1 MKISIRTFTFDDVS
15 DILEIVNHHI
25 LNTTAVY
32 DYDALTLEQ
41 QKEILQYKTEKNFP
55 FLVATIDS
63 KVVGFGTYGEFR
75 FKKAYQFTAEHSVY
89 VHPNYQGFGIG
100 KLLLTDLI
108 SIAKANKIH
117 TLIAVIDS
125 ENSGSVDFHKKFG
138 FETIGVIKESG
149 FKFNKWLHSVLM
161 QLIFE

>member
-1 MKISIRTFTFDDVS
+1 MEISIRPFNFDDIS
-15 DILEIVNHHI
+15 DILEIVNHYI

-32 DYDALTLEQ
+32 DYEARTFEQ

-55 FLVATIDS
+55 FLVATINS
-63 KVVGFGTYGEFR
+63 KVVGFGTYGDFR

-89 VHPNYQGFGIG
+89 IHPNYQGFGIG
-100 KLLLTDLI
+100 KLLLTELI
-108 SIAKANKIH
+108 SIAKSNKIH

-149 FKFNKWLHSVLM
+149 FKFDKWLHSVLM